1 MAAAALAA
9 LVLAGC
15 GDGGPGSA
23 GSAVSAGPAGS
34 PGSAGSVVPSSPA
47 SPVVPVS
54 PAGPDTPVGTQVP
67 PEVGDA
73 NPQPRA
79 ARVNVV
85 PGAVDLRP
93 RPFDSAGP
101 AGERQVAVRFWG
113 GVAPCSV
120 IGRVDVAE
128 TPERVTVTLF
138 GGRDPAPGRVACIEV
153 AVYQEV
159 VVDLAAP
166 VGGRAIVDGA
176 G

>member
-1 MAAAALAA
+1 MALAFA
-9 LVLAGC
+9 VALAGC
-15 GDGGPGSA
+15 GTGGGSSGGSGGGSGGGP
-23 GSAVSAGPAGS
+23 AVAPPAASDMPAGIE
-34 PGSAGSVVPSSPA
+34 V
-47 SPVVPVS
+47 
-54 PAGPDTPVGTQVP
+54 PAGVP
-67 PEVGDA
+67 GAE
-73 NPQPRA
+73 PQA
-79 ARVNVV
+79 GRVTVV

-93 RPFDSAGP
+93 RRFDSARPVGD
-101 AGERQVAVRFWG
+101 RQLAVRFWG

-138 GGRDPAPGRVACIEV
+138 GGRDPAPGRVACIEL

-166 VGGRAIVDGA
+166 VGARAIADGA